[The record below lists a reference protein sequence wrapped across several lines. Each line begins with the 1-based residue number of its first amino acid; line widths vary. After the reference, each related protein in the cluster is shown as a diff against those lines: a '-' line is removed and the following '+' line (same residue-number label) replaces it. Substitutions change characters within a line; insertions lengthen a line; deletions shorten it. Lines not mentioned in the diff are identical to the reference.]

1 MDEDDEGPAELPAQQ
16 PEVQQSGVVQTATKK
31 RRVMLQSVKQSLV
44 KTRTSAFCSADRV
57 LSNRFDI

>member
-44 KTRTSAFCSADRV
+44 KTKPV
-57 LSNRFDI
+57 L